1 MFGKCTHTH
10 THIQLSP
17 SCRAPKQGCSPGAC
31 WVSTDRRVVAETME
45 KVGVVGLGAPPAL
58 VSGALQRV
66 CAQACGL

>member
-1 MFGKCTHTH
+1 
-10 THIQLSP
+10 
-17 SCRAPKQGCSPGAC
+17 
-31 WVSTDRRVVAETME
+31 ME